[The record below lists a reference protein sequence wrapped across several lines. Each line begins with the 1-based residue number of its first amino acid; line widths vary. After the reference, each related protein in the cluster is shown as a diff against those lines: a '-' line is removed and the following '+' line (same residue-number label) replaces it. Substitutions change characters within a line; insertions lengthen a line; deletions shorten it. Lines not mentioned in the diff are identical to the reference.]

1 MMRLRRAIQY
11 LTPAL
16 MILILIVGAA
26 CGSRAAAPS
35 PTAQPNIGDAST
47 PTVQQFTPSPTVT
60 QPILATDPTPLT
72 QSPEPTDA
80 PTPTVSRPTLVP
92 ELTPSTNPAEMVSL
106 PPTGT
111 ADLADIAFRNLTDL
125 LDLGPRQSATDQER
139 MAAEYL
145 ASRFDE
151 LGYSVMLQPFTIERI
166 SADLSGL
173 TLEEPGPEEVAVI
186 PLDGSLVGGVSGDLV
201 YKGKS
206 GL

>member
-1 MMRLRRAIQY
+1 
-11 LTPAL
+11 
-16 MILILIVGAA
+16 
-26 CGSRAAAPS
+26 
-35 PTAQPNIGDAST
+35 
-47 PTVQQFTPSPTVT
+47 
-60 QPILATDPTPLT
+60 
-72 QSPEPTDA
+72 
-80 PTPTVSRPTLVP
+80 
-92 ELTPSTNPAEMVSL
+92 
-106 PPTGT
+106 
-111 ADLADIAFRNLTDL
+111 
-125 LDLGPRQSATDQER
+125 